1 MHSMLAWRTGIL
13 LVGLLTAANVLALDP
28 DQATTH
34 YRVSAWGV
42 ANGLPHASVSALF
55 QDRDGYLWV
64 GTYQGAARF
73 DGVRFVGLG
82 DLADRA
88 VAADM
93 IESIAQTP
101 DGTLW
106 FGGRYRG
113 ITRLDS
119 DGSVRQYRAGSGLE
133 HDSVTLLRAHPDGG
147 LWLGTDV
154 GLFRAV
160 LDGEQLVLSP
170 ELPELV
176 WALSQDRS
184 GRWWAGSENG
194 LWRRDRDGWQRG
206 SYDRRLDKV
215 HVWGLAFDAQD
226 RGYAGYRGG
235 VARTAGDGFEVW
247 ATHERL
253 PNPVVRAALPDA
265 RGSLWLA
272 TAGAG
277 LLRLRESGQE
287 ALTKA
292 NGLPSDVVWEATFD
306 REGNLWAGTAAGLAR
321 IGDAQV
327 QTYGEPEGLPSGF
340 AWSVS
345 PRRAGG
351 WWMGFNGGGLA
362 AFDNGR
368 RIEVSGG
375 AVHDQGSAVVQT
387 VLDLGDEQWL
397 GTLDGLFRRDEA
409 SGRQTAVPA
418 LSGYRVQ
425 ALVQDQDG
433 SLLVGTQRGLM
444 RVRGDQ
450 MQEIALPGAHAAS
463 VSRLRADGP
472 GRWLVAAHGAGL
484 FQLEDG
490 KASRL
495 SAVGGMPVR
504 DAVRDADGRIWLAAI
519 GLHVIDDSGL
529 HAIEPI
535 NRQLVAQLHA
545 LEIDGRG
552 RLWATSNAG
561 VLRVELAL
569 LARYLDAS
577 AAGFDYALF
586 GEAEGMRSSEC
597 NGGTQNA
604 LALASDGAVW
614 VATTEGVVRIP
625 GEATTRPAELPSLH
639 IERLVADGTN
649 LIAHDGLELPAGVRQ
664 LVIDYTALRLSDAE
678 RLRFRYRLL
687 PATSG
692 WSDNQGRRSV
702 VFQGLRPGRHRFEAA
717 VATASEPWS
726 PAVGLDFT
734 IAPLWWQR
742 GDVQVAALLLL
753 LALATA
759 IPLWRV
765 RLLRGRER
773 LLAAEVQA
781 RTADLVRAN
790 AALARAASDDFLT
803 GLPNRRSFVQALE
816 RACASDQELALAIL
830 DIDYFKAYNDSAG
843 HLAGDQCLIAFA
855 EVLAACAGAHGVSV
869 GRIGGEEF
877 ALLLAGPAATE
888 AGAFLDDLV
897 ARMRQRALPHP
908 APGCGPCV
916 SFSAGLARRLTRSD
930 TPNALLARADDALYR
945 AKSLGRDRWVLAD

>member
-1 MHSMLAWRTGIL
+1 MHSVFALRLGIL
-13 LVGLLTAANVLALDP
+13 LAGLLAAINALALDP
-28 DQATTH
+28 NQATTH
-34 YRVSAWGV
+34 YRVSSWGV
-42 ANGLPHASVSALF
+42 ASGLPHASISALF

-73 DGVRFVGLG
+73 DGVRFVSLTE
-82 DLADRA
+82 LADHA

-93 IESIAQTP
+93 IEAITQTP

-119 DGSVRQYRAGSGLE
+119 DGTVRQYHAGAGLK
-133 HDSVTLLRAHPDGG
+133 HDSVSLLRAHPDGG
-147 LWLGTDV
+147 LWLGTSV
-154 GLFRAV
+154 GLFHAV
-160 LDGEQLVLSP
+160 LTGKGFDLK
-170 ELPELV
+170 PELV
-176 WALSQDRS
+176 EVVWALGQDRDGS
-184 GRWWAGSENG
+184 WWAGTENG
-194 LWRRDRDGWQRG
+194 LWRRDRAGWQPG
-206 SYDRRLDKV
+206 SKDQRLDKV
-215 HVWGLAFDAQD
+215 HVWGLGFDAEN

-235 VARTAGDGFEVW
+235 VARTGADGFEVW

-253 PNPVVRAALPDA
+253 PNPVVRAALSDA
-265 RGSLWLA
+265 QGSVWLA
-272 TAGAG
+272 TGGAG
-277 LLRLRESGQE
+277 LVRMREHGQE
-287 ALTKA
+287 TLTKA
-292 NGLPSDVVWEATFD
+292 NGLPSDVVWEAIFD

-321 IGDAQV
+321 IGDALV

-362 AFDNGR
+362 AFDGGR
-368 RIEVSGG
+368 RIAVNGG
-375 AVHDQGSAVVQT
+375 DVRDQGSAVVQT
-387 VLDLGDEQWL
+387 VLDLGDVQWL
-397 GTLDGLFRRDEA
+397 GTLDGLFWRDNG
-409 SGRQTAVPA
+409 SGRQTAIA
-418 LSGYRVQ
+418 GLAGYRVQ

-433 SLLVGTQRGLM
+433 SLLVGTQRGLL
-444 RVRGDQ
+444 RVRDQ
-450 MQEIALPGAHAAS
+450 QVQEIELPGAPTAS

-472 GRWLVAAHGAGL
+472 GRWLVSAHAAGVY
-484 FQLEDG
+484 QLEDG
-490 KASRL
+490 RASQL
-495 SAVGGMPVR
+495 VAVGGMPVR
-504 DAVRDADGRIWLAAI
+504 DAVRDADGRIWLAAV
-519 GLHVIDDSGL
+519 GLHVVDAGIL
-529 HAIEPI
+529 RAIEPI

-545 LEIDGRG
+545 IEIDGRG
-552 RLWATSNAG
+552 RLWASSNAG
-561 VLRVELAL
+561 VLRVELAR
-569 LARYLDAS
+569 LARYLDDSDAS
-577 AAGFDYALF
+577 LDYALF

-597 NGGTQNA
+597 NGGTQNS

-625 GEATTRPAELPSLH
+625 ADASTRQAELPALH
-639 IERLVADGTN
+639 IERLITDGSSLN
-649 LIAHDGLELPAGVRQ
+649 ARDGLELPAGMRQ

-687 PATSG
+687 PATTG
-692 WSDNQGRRSV
+692 WSENEGRRSV
-702 VFQGLRPGRHRFEAA
+702 VFQGLPPGRHRFEAS

-742 GDVQVAALLLL
+742 AELQLAALLLL
-753 LALATA
+753 LGLVAV
-759 IPLWRV
+759 IPRWRV
-765 RLLRGRER
+765 RSLRARER

-816 RACASDQELALAIL
+816 RACAGDEELALAIL

-843 HLAGDQCLIAFA
+843 HLAGDHCLVAFA
-855 EVLAACAGAHGVSV
+855 EVLAVCGRDHGASV

-877 ALLLAGPAATE
+877 ALLLTGEAASK
-888 AGAFLDDLV
+888 AGAFLDDLLE
-897 ARMRQRALPHP
+897 RLRLRALPHP
-908 APGCGPCV
+908 APGCGPYV
-916 SFSAGLARRLTRSD
+916 SFSAGMARRLTQGD
-930 TPNALLARADDALYR
+930 TPNTLLARADEALYQ
-945 AKSLGRDRWVLAD
+945 AKSQGRNRWALAE